1 MYQFLK
7 PLLFRLEPE
16 TAHHLA
22 MMAASWGALAP
33 NWAKPSFVVED
44 ERLHQDL
51 FGLQFK
57 TPVGLAAGFDKNAA
71 HIDFWPSL
79 GFGFMEIGSVTAKPS
94 AGNPKPRAFRLP
106 DDEALINRMGLNNDG
121 ARVVA
126 KQIAAFGPTAIPLGI
141 NIAKTHDPDILEAAA
156 IQDFVAS
163 FRHLAP
169 YAGYVT
175 LNISCPNTAEG
186 KTFEDP
192 TALDQLLKAIFD
204 VRTSLGLQVPVLV
217 KISPPASLAR
227 PDFAYVDDLL
237 AVIGQYPLA
246 GLMATNTASDRS
258 GLRTPISRL
267 SEIGRGGLSGKP
279 LAQRSTALI
288 RTLYQ
293 KTAGQMPIIGLGGIL
308 CAEDAFEKIKAGASL
323 LQVYTGLVYQ
333 GPRLISDIHKGLLSR
348 LDQNGFNH
356 LREAIGIE
364 A

>member
-16 TAHHLA
+16 TAHHFALV
-22 MMAASWGALAP
+22 AASWGAIAP
-33 NWAKPSFVVED
+33 NWARPTYVVED
-44 ERLHQDL
+44 ERLRQNL
-51 FGLQFK
+51 FGLQFN
-57 TPVGLAAGFDKNAA
+57 TPVGLAAGFDKNAG
-71 HIDFWPSL
+71 HIGFWPLL

-106 DDEALINRMGLNNDG
+106 EDEALINRMGLNNDG
-121 ARVVA
+121 AKVVA
-126 KQIAAFGPTAIPLGI
+126 KRIAAFGPTAIPLGI
-141 NIAKTHDPDILEAAA
+141 NIAKTHAPDILGEAA

-169 YAGYVT
+169 FAGYVT

-192 TALDQLLKAIFD
+192 MALDQLLKAIFE
-204 VRTSLGLQVPVLV
+204 VRTSLGLDVPVLV
-217 KISPPASLAR
+217 KMSPPASLAL
-227 PDFAYVDDLL
+227 PDLAYVDDLL
-237 AVIGQYPLA
+237 AVMGQYPLA

-258 GLRTPISRL
+258 GLKTPISRL
-267 SEIGRGGLSGKP
+267 TEIGRGGLSGKP

-288 RTLYQ
+288 RTLFQ
-293 KTAGQMPIIGLGGIL
+293 KTSGQMPIIGLGGIQ

-333 GPRLISDIHKGLLSR
+333 GPGLISNIHKGLLSR
-348 LDQNGFNH
+348 IDQNGFNH
-356 LREAIGIE
+356 LRDVIGIE